1 MVATAGRKKVD
12 QDIAV
17 RDRLLASAAALFTRK
32 GYAGT
37 TVREIVQAAKVTKPV
52 LYYYFRNKEGI
63 YLELMGEAFAQFE
76 ALLGASQEEPGSA
89 KEKLSRLYDRVMV
102 LFLENLPVARLMY
115 SIYYGPP
122 QGAPFFDFDAYHLR
136 LQNAVGRLITEGIRR
151 GEFRRGNTEDMTWAV
166 IGAINVTMELHLCHP
181 EKGPGRDGLSRI
193 LNIIF
198 TGIANHDGGAG
209 RTSAKLRE
217 KREKRGRGERK

>member
-1 MVATAGRKKVD
+1 MAA
-12 QDIAV
+12 IAKGEKEV
-17 RDRLLASAAALFTRK
+17 RDVIARDRLLASAAELFTRK
-32 GYAGT
+32 GYAGA

-76 ALLGASQEEPGSA
+76 ALLDVSREEGGSA
-89 KEKLSRLYDRVMV
+89 RDRLCRLYDRMMT
-102 LFLENLPVARLMY
+102 LFLENLSVARLMY

-136 LQNAVGRLITEGIRR
+136 FQDSVRRLVKEGIRR
-151 GEFRRGNTEDMTWAV
+151 GEFRLGDPEDMTWAI

-181 EKGPGRDGLSRI
+181 EKGPGRAGLARI
-193 LNIIF
+193 LAVIF
-198 TGIANHDGGAG
+198 SGIDDRGSGGKRA
-209 RTSAKLRE
+209 SAKPRG
-217 KREKRGRGERK
+217 KRSNRGGGTVR